1 METRLRLPILR
12 NCLQNEVHHG
22 KPFGLWPLF
31 AFWVSRPQECVI
43 GYEPISAVYCLR
55 LYLQLS

>member
-1 METRLRLPILR
+1 METRLSLPILR
-12 NCLQNEVHHG
+12 NCRTKSTTANHSALAVVCVL
-22 KPFGLWPLF
+22 GL
-31 AFWVSRPQECVI
+31 AHPQECVI